1 MAPNRDFSDANFKPS
16 LVLYYICLFILRSF
30 PLYESLSTC
39 NFSRQKRGD
48 AGDGD
53 AKLLQ
58 LEPLVLCQWRLAGL
72 EHGLLKLAYKVPLT
86 LAASNKGASF
96 YQMTWLIA

>member
-1 MAPNRDFSDANFKPS
+1 MLTSNRVLSCIIF
-16 LVLYYICLFILRSF
+16 VYLYYGPFLYMSLCQHVIF
-30 PLYESLSTC
+30 PGRKGVMLVMVTSPASP
-39 NFSRQKRGD
+39 
-48 AGDGD
+48 